1 MLWRKLEILTF
12 SCWKAT
18 RKCGILKNKNLI
30 RLKWNWRSPIGSII
44 HIRVFVTIRKVL
56 KILLFIKKKKKI
68 KRDTSNEESEILT
81 PRGKADN
88 KNREYYS
95 RIAIRKQEQ
104 EKSEGNKEDIH
115 LMCRICWFA
124 RPIAS
129 RFTC

>member
-44 HIRVFVTIRKVL
+44 HVRNDKKSVKN
-56 KILLFIKKKKKI
+56 FIIYQKKKKI